1 MALLS
6 DVLQASGGLD
16 LWRQM
21 RRFTVHISIG
31 GALCTRKCGA
41 TQLKDLVAEGSTQQ
55 QSLEITGFT
64 ATDRRALYRSDWVAL
79 EGPDGQ
85 LLQERRAPPAAF
97 RGHMQ
102 STHWDELQLA
112 HYCGYLI
119 WNYVAVPFILADSDV
134 ITEEL
139 ESSDAHGE
147 SWRGLKVEFPPRVV
161 THSARQTFYFDR
173 EGLLRRVDYPAIDD
187 DRTQIAQVFWEH
199 QRFSGIL
206 VPTLCRISKVG
217 VGGPLVAESPLVDIE
232 IFDAVFE

>member
-1 MALLS
+1 MALLG
-6 DVLQASGGLD
+6 DVLQASGGPD

-21 RRFTVHISIG
+21 RRFTVHLSIG
-31 GALCTRKCGA
+31 GALCARKCRA
-41 TQLKDLVAEGSTQQ
+41 ARLTDLVAEGGTQEQ
-55 QSLEITGFT
+55 AVEITGFN
-64 ATDRRALYRSDWVAL
+64 AGDRRALYRPDWVAI
-79 EGPDGQ
+79 EGRDGQ
-85 LLQERRAPPAAF
+85 LLQERYASPVKF
-97 RGHMQ
+97 RDCMK
-102 STHWDELQLA
+102 STRWDELQLA
-112 HYCGYLI
+112 YYYGYLI

-199 QRFSGIL
+199 QRFSGIF
-206 VPTLCRISKVG
+206 VPTLCRISKLG
-217 VGGPLVAESPLVDIE
+217 VGGPLVAESPLLDIE
-232 IFDAVFE
+232 IFDAAFE